1 MEMPMRSDRLLEWRY
16 DRENGRWWATTMY
29 NGGGPGGAMT
39 RPTLRELREIC
50 QDRSL
55 ALGFAGACLRRG
67 RPAGPA
73 LN

>member
-1 MEMPMRSDRLLEWRY
+1 MRSERLLEWRY
-16 DRENGRWWATTMY
+16 YRVNGCWWATTMY

-39 RPTLRELREIC
+39 RSCLRELHEAA
-50 QDRSL
+50 QERSL
-55 ALGFAGACLRRG
+55 ALGFAGARLRRG